1 MTSPQRTSPQQRP
14 TQRLH
19 EIGQSLW
26 LDNITRGLLEEGTL
40 ARYIT
45 DNAITGLTSNPTI
58 FDKAIEAGADYDAD
72 IATHKAAG
80 GTDEDVFFEL
90 ALSDLRRAA
99 DLFAPVHQRTDGVDG
114 WVSLEVSPLLVHDT
128 AATTAQAKKLHAK
141 AERPNIFIKIPGTPE
156 GLPAIEECTFA
167 GLPINV
173 TLLFSAAQYQASA
186 QAYLRG
192 IERRVQAGL
201 NPVVPSVGSVFVS
214 RWDTAVA
221 DQVPTELRDRLGIA
235 VARQAYRAYRELLD
249 SPRWGRLANEGARAQ
264 RLLWASTSTK
274 NPAAP
279 DVLYVSALAAP
290 FTINTMPEATLA
302 AFADHGQIGD
312 LMPPDGGD
320 ADATLSVFADA
331 CIDHHALAEQ
341 LQRDGAAAFEQSWTS
356 LLSSIA
362 AKHQQLTTSGH

>member
-58 FDKAIEAGADYDAD
+58 FDKAIEAGADYDTD

-99 DLFAPVHQRTDGVDG
+99 DLLAPAHQRTDGVDG

-156 GLPAIEECTFA
+156 GNLAIEECTFA

-173 TLLFSAAQYQASA
+173 TLLFSAEQYQAA
-186 QAYLRG
+186 AEAYLRG
-192 IERRVQAGL
+192 VERR
-201 NPVVPSVGSVFVS
+201 
-214 RWDTAVA
+214 R
-221 DQVPTELRDRLGIA
+221 
-235 VARQAYRAYRELLD
+235 YR
-249 SPRWGRLANEGARAQ
+249 PG
-264 RLLWASTSTK
+264 
-274 NPAAP
+274 
-279 DVLYVSALAAP
+279 
-290 FTINTMPEATLA
+290 
-302 AFADHGQIGD
+302 
-312 LMPPDGGD
+312 
-320 ADATLSVFADA
+320 
-331 CIDHHALAEQ
+331 
-341 LQRDGAAAFEQSWTS
+341 
-356 LLSSIA
+356 
-362 AKHQQLTTSGH
+362 